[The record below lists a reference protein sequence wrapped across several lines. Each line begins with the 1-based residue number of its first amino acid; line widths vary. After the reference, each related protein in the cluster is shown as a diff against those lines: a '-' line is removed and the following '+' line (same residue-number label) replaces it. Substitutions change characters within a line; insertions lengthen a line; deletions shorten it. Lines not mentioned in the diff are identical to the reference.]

1 MMIFALLRWKDD
13 ERHLTAVR
21 TATRLGEVLSLAGK
35 EERVEGGVAVDRSR
49 KIDSI
54 VAKYADSMRGW
65 RGGRGS

>member
-21 TATRLGEVLSLAGK
+21 TATRLGEVMSLAGK
-35 EERVEGGVAVDRSR
+35 EEREEGGVAVDRSR
-49 KIDSI
+49 KIDCI
-54 VAKYADSMRGW
+54 VAKYADSTRGW